1 MIIIP
6 KLNIIKIF
14 MRLRRI
20 YYPFVVNNN
29 KIIIISDEKAHYLRS
44 VLRYQVGQKLHIFN
58 QQQQEFFAEILVIK
72 KKQIELKLLEE
83 VKPIKPSC
91 LDLCLVQS
99 ISKGE
104 RMDYSV
110 QKATELGVN
119 RIQPI
124 FSEFGDV
131 KLKGERL
138 NKKVNHWQNIAIS
151 ACEQSFRADIPQIL
165 TPISIAEYCSNQ
177 KCGIFLQPK
186 QNKTIGT
193 IAQKKWQKL
202 DIAIGP
208 EGGWSQ
214 NDLELLQKAKLQGID
229 FGQRILRTESMAPAI
244 LAAIHA
250 LWGDF
255 T

>member
-165 TPISIAEYCSNQ
+165 TP
-177 KCGIFLQPK
+177 
-186 QNKTIGT
+186 
-193 IAQKKWQKL
+193 
-202 DIAIGP
+202 
-208 EGGWSQ
+208 
-214 NDLELLQKAKLQGID
+214 
-229 FGQRILRTESMAPAI
+229 
-244 LAAIHA
+244 
-250 LWGDF
+250 
-255 T
+255 